1 MSQPVRSYLLF
12 GAKADVWPVAA
23 MLAAQ
28 LPASIAITVVEEA
41 DRSGELVALPV
52 EDPYFHALELKA
64 SDLTHAGASFAL
76 GYALDGFLG
85 SETRILAAPSG
96 DLPAIGGL
104 ALHHVLRRVAG
115 EAGALD
121 RLAELYEGFRFCARA
136 AAEGR
141 MGLPGD
147 APDSPLAM
155 LGPLA
160 IIDSSALAPLLVQRL
175 AKDRVRSVAGEI
187 ARLDRDDNGRV
198 LAAWTEDGAEVTAD
212 LFIDLRS
219 PGETVDG
226 GETMALPVLDTAFAG
241 GVVVRAHLNAEPL
254 PRYIAQAKSSPS
266 TARPFALQAPWVAN
280 LIRLGPASARLGSLF
295 SADGRL
301 LLTQAVHLAQ
311 CLPAS
316 ADMSVEARRFNQ
328 LHSRSVSRFDELVAA
343 PLFLNRRT
351 ERHWRN
357 LRKAAPPE
365 GLALRIDQ
373 FRSRGRLPELDGEV
387 VDRQFWIDLLMAF
400 GVIPER
406 HDRRAEAFDPRQ
418 LDRALGT
425 IRAQLD
431 QTLAAMPPHAD
442 FGRRFGAA

>member
-23 MLAAQ
+23 ILAAQ

-41 DRSGELVALPV
+41 DHSGELVALPV
-52 EDPYFHALELKA
+52 EDPYFHALELRA
-64 SDLTHAGASFAL
+64 SDLAHAGASFAL

-85 SETRILAAPSG
+85 PETRILAAPSG

-104 ALHHVLRRVAG
+104 ALHHILRRVAG

-121 RLAELYEGFRFCARA
+121 RFAELYEGFRFCARA

-160 IIDSSALAPLLVQRL
+160 IIDRSALGSLLAERL
-175 AKDRVRSVAGEI
+175 PKRRVESFASKI
-187 ARLDRDDNGRV
+187 ARLEYGDNDRT
-198 LAAWTEDGAEVTAD
+198 LAAWLDNGTSLAAD
-212 LFIDLRS
+212 VFVDLRDPIEPAG
-219 PGETVDG
+219 PGET
-226 GETMALPVLDTAFAG
+226 MRLPLLDAASAAG
-241 GVVVRAHLNAEPL
+241 AGVRSELNAAPL
-254 PRYIAQAKSSPS
+254 PRYIAEAQPALPA
-266 TARPFALQAPWVAN
+266 ARAFALQRPWVAN
-280 LIRLGPASARLGSLF
+280 LIRLGPASAKLGSLF

-301 LLTQAVHLAQ
+301 LLAQAMHVAQ

-316 ADMSVEARRFNQ
+316 ADMAVEARRFNQ
-328 LHSRSVSRFDELVAA
+328 LHSCSVSRFDELVAA

-351 ERHWRN
+351 EPHWRD
-357 LRKAAPPE
+357 LRKAAPPA
-365 GLALRIDQ
+365 GLALRIEQ
-373 FRSRGRLPELDGEV
+373 FRSRGGLPEFDGEV
-387 VDRQFWIDLLMAF
+387 VDRQYWIDLLMGF
-400 GVIPER
+400 GVVPER
-406 HDRRAEAFDPRQ
+406 HDRRADGFDPRQ
-418 LDRALGT
+418 LDRALGM

-431 QTLAAMPPHAD
+431 QALGGMPTRAA
-442 FGRRFGAA
+442 FGHRFEAG